1 MVGRWQFLWEGL
13 FSGAMLVL
21 GRVKNWVLHSCTVL
35 LALLPSLTAIF
46 FLCQKSPLKHVETV
60 IWARLDLILQER
72 NINRCICE
80 VINGYIL
87 WIVLNRIDPNRWHS
101 LGRNEQWLMLVNPSI
116 RTQVW
121 VWSQMTCRKAFSDK
135 NLWILHWV
143 AGQPVCFG
151 IVCVRENLCVWRVQE
166 KNMFLRTLFRTNAS
180 QYFLRHV
187 LDHQNSC
194 GTINRGSIFWIHGT
208 MQWHLR
214 RRYLDPP
221 KKQLKNTEPRK
232 GDLTSCSMVELESF
246 FLGGGGG
253 HPARGQLGKA

>member
-1 MVGRWQFLWEGL
+1 MVGRWQFL
-13 FSGAMLVL
+13 L
-21 GRVKNWVLHSCTVL
+21 GRPIFRGYVSLREGKELSVAQLHSFTGFAAKSDCD
-35 LALLPSLTAIF
+35 F

-87 WIVLNRIDPNRWHS
+87 WIVLNRIDPTRWHS

-143 AGQPVCFG
+143 AGQPVCFEMHLG
-151 IVCVRENLCVWRVQE
+151 
-166 KNMFLRTLFRTNAS
+166 
-180 QYFLRHV
+180 
-187 LDHQNSC
+187 
-194 GTINRGSIFWIHGT
+194 IFWGMFWITKTPAALSIGAPFFESMAPCNGT
-208 MQWHLR
+208 SEEGIWT
-214 RRYLDPP
+214 PP
-221 KKQLKNTEPRK
+221 KNN
-232 GDLTSCSMVELESF
+232 
-246 FLGGGGG
+246 
-253 HPARGQLGKA
+253 

>member
-1 MVGRWQFLWEGL
+1 MVGRWQFL
-13 FSGAMLVL
+13 L
-21 GRVKNWVLHSCTVL
+21 GRPIFRGYVSLREGKELSVAQLHSFTGFAAKSDCDFL
-35 LALLPSLTAIF
+35 
-46 FLCQKSPLKHVETV
+46 LCQKSPLKHVETV

-151 IVCVRENLCVWRVQE
+151 IVCVREYLCVWRVQE

-246 FLGGGGG
+246 FLGGGG